1 MNYKQVKDANNIAWE
16 SFMDSLQMSGFTVEQ
31 VVKLMRLIDNKDC
44 LNDVMGC
51 VMEVVDLEC
60 EDE

>member
-1 MNYKQVKDANNIAWE
+1 MNYKQVKDATNTAWE

-44 LNDVMGC
+44 MNDVMDC
-51 VMEVVDLEC
+51 VMEVAVLEG
-60 EDE
+60 EQ

>member
-1 MNYKQVKDANNIAWE
+1 MNYKQVKDATNTAWE
-16 SFMDSLQMSGFTVEQ
+16 SFMDSLQMNGFTVEQ

-44 LNDVMGC
+44 MNDVMDC

>member
-31 VVKLMRLIDNKDC
+31 VVKLMHLIDNKDC
-44 LNDVMGC
+44 LNDVMDC
-51 VMEVVDLEC
+51 VMEVAFLEG
-60 EDE
+60 EE

>member
-51 VMEVVDLEC
+51 VMEVAFLEG
-60 EDE
+60 EE

>member
-44 LNDVMGC
+44 LNDVMDC
-51 VMEVVDLEC
+51 VMEVAFLEW
-60 EDE
+60 EE

>member
-1 MNYKQVKDANNIAWE
+1 MNYKQVRDATNTAWE

-44 LNDVMGC
+44 LNGVMDC
-51 VMEVVDLEC
+51 VMEVAVLGGE
-60 EDE
+60 E